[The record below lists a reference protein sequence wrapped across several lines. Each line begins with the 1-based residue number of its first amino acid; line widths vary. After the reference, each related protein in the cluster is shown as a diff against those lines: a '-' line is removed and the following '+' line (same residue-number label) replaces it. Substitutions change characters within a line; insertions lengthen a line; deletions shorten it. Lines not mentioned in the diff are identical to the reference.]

1 MLSYFFGG
9 TLQMNDTIRIHTDKA
24 KMVAHRGVSGLELEN
39 TNSAFVAAGNRSYF
53 GIETDVHVTADGQFI
68 CIHDDNTK
76 RVAQDEMVVEK
87 TTFETLR
94 SLRLVDKDGQKGRSD
109 LRLPSLAE
117 YISICKKYEKQAVL
131 ELKNHMKPESIYQ
144 IIDVIDQIGW
154 LDHTTFIS
162 FDLSNMICVRNF
174 LPEAR
179 VQFLIS
185 YYPDWLVDTLKR
197 NNLDL
202 DIYYKAITPER
213 VKELHDNG
221 IEVNVWT
228 VDTIEDA
235 QYVIDCGVDYITSN
249 ILE

>member
-1 MLSYFFGG
+1 MLD
-9 TLQMNDTIRIHTDKA
+9 TLHLDCPKP
-24 KMVAHRGVSGLELEN
+24 KMIAHRGLSGLELEN

-53 GIETDVHVTADGQFI
+53 GIETDVHRTADGQYI
-68 CIHDDNTK
+68 IIHDDNTK
-76 RVAQDEMVVEK
+76 RVGGDEMIVEK

-94 SLRLVDKDGQKGRSD
+94 SIRLVDKDGQKGRKD
-109 LRLPSLAE
+109 LIMPSLAE
-117 YISICKKYEKQAVL
+117 YISICKKYEKEAVL
-131 ELKNHMKPESIYQ
+131 ELKNRFKADEIQ
-144 IIDVIDQIGW
+144 EIIEIIRQGGW
-154 LDHTTFIS
+154 LERTTFIS

-213 VKELHDNG
+213 VKELHANG

>member
-1 MLSYFFGG
+1 
-9 TLQMNDTIRIHTDKA
+9 MNDTIRIHSDKA

-94 SLRLVDKDGQKGRSD
+94 ALRLVDKDGQKGRSD

-117 YISICKKYEKQAVL
+117 YISICKKYDKQAVL
-131 ELKNHMKPESIYQ
+131 ELKNHMKPEHIHQ
-144 IIDVIDQIGW
+144 IMDVIDEIGW

-162 FDLSNMICVRNF
+162 FDLPNMLVIREK
-174 LPEAR
+174 LPQQKA
-179 VQFLIS
+179 QFLIS
-185 YYPDWLVDTLKR
+185 KQTDWLVDTLIKNR
-197 NNLDL
+197 LDL
-202 DIYYKAITPER
+202 DIHHAACT
-213 VKELHDNG
+213 KELCDVLHENG
-221 IEVNVWT
+221 LEINVWT
-228 VDTIEDA
+228 VDTPEDA
-235 QYVIDCGVDYITSN
+235 QRVIDCGVDYITSN

>member
-1 MLSYFFGG
+1 
-9 TLQMNDTIRIHTDKA
+9 MNDTIRIHSDV

-76 RVAQDEMVVEK
+76 RVAQDEMIVEK
-87 TTFETLR
+87 TTYETLR

-131 ELKNHMKPESIYQ
+131 ELKNHMQPDHVHQ
-144 IIDVIDQIGW
+144 IMDVIDGLGW

-162 FDLSNMICVRNF
+162 FDLPNMLVIRER
-174 LPEAR
+174 LPEQKA
-179 VQFLIS
+179 QFLIS
-185 YYPDWLVDTLKR
+185 KQTDWLVDTLIKNR
-197 NNLDL
+197 LDL
-202 DIYYKAITPER
+202 DIHHASCTPEL
-213 VKELHDNG
+213 VKVLHENG
-221 IEVNVWT
+221 LEINVWT
-228 VDTIEDA
+228 VDTPEDA
-235 QYVIDCGVDYITSN
+235 QRVIDCGVDYITSN